1 MREIIRVP
9 CVAFSG
15 FTHKANPEHAKNK
28 METKNFK
35 DFELDC
41 KDVIGYYDMNSRD
54 ATWID
59 HKIAEAWINY
69 KLQSGELTV

>member
-1 MREIIRVP
+1 
-9 CVAFSG
+9 
-15 FTHKANPEHAKNK
+15 